1 MCGKKSI
8 KAVFAV
14 VRCLFIFGTLGF
26 YWQTPGLMQCLLD
39 QQYVPNR
46 LIYWIGG
53 PPMKRGGGG
62 EIVPVEYGVSQAW
75 IGGGVCNICT
85 HGVVLKG

>member
-8 KAVFAV
+8 KAVFTVA
-14 VRCLFIFGTLGF
+14 RCLFIFGTLGF

-53 PPMKRGGGG
+53 L
-62 EIVPVEYGVSQAW
+62 V
-75 IGGGVCNICT
+75 
-85 HGVVLKG
+85 

>member
-1 MCGKKSI
+1 VGCMCVGRNPLE
-8 KAVFAV
+8 AVFAV

-26 YWQTPGLMQCLLD
+26 YRQTPGLMQCLLD

-53 PPMKRGGGG
+53 L
-62 EIVPVEYGVSQAW
+62 V
-75 IGGGVCNICT
+75 
-85 HGVVLKG
+85 

>member
-1 MCGKKSI
+1 VFTLGPGRGRCKSSDALMGSKLRFISGLQEWRVCVCGKKSI

-14 VRCLFIFGTLGF
+14 VRYLFMFGTLRF

-53 PPMKRGGGG
+53 L
-62 EIVPVEYGVSQAW
+62 E
-75 IGGGVCNICT
+75 
-85 HGVVLKG
+85 